1 MVQSFDNL
9 KGFPVALS
17 FWGEEGD
24 VLLACCG
31 AIKLAVLHV
40 PSGRCLKHWPL
51 TGASLTAFALS
62 PFDGGLVA
70 ASGANQV
77 VFEADAHSR
86 LVEALC
92 VCGADEDRADARSHM
107 SVMHNGAPA
116 SSKGLGRAARSG
128 CGQSDGLPLLAPD
141 ADEAHLGS
149 VESSAAEL
157 VRSPRGVFVSV
168 DSDAAGRRGAM
179 LGNGRNATFGP
190 LHPRPMDVQDDLQRV
205 RAARVGELSVH
216 RRLTWAWCSL
226 PQSLLHN
233 LAGFNDA
240 HEDGVKG
247 ER

>member
-1 MVQSFDNL
+1 
-9 KGFPVALS
+9 
-17 FWGEEGD
+17 
-24 VLLACCG
+24 
-31 AIKLAVLHV
+31 
-40 PSGRCLKHWPL
+40 
-51 TGASLTAFALS
+51 
-62 PFDGGLVA
+62 
-70 ASGANQV
+70 
-77 VFEADAHSR
+77 
-86 LVEALC
+86 
-92 VCGADEDRADARSHM
+92 M

-179 LGNGRNATFGP
+179 LGYGGNATFGP

-216 RRLTWAWCSL
+216 R
-226 PQSLLHN
+226 
-233 LAGFNDA
+233 
-240 HEDGVKG
+240 
-247 ER
+247 

>member
-1 MVQSFDNL
+1 MMVQSFDKL

-107 SVMHNGAPA
+107 PMMYNGAPA
-116 SSKGLGRAARSG
+116 LSAGLGRAAPPG
-128 CGQSDGLPLLAPD
+128 CRRSDGLPLLPPD
-141 ADEAHLGS
+141 ADGAYLGTADT
-149 VESSAAEL
+149 SAAEL

-168 DSDAAGRRGAM
+168 DSDAAGRRDAT
-179 LGNGRNATFGP
+179 LGKGRNANFGP

-216 RRLTWAWCSL
+216 R
-226 PQSLLHN
+226 
-233 LAGFNDA
+233 
-240 HEDGVKG
+240 
-247 ER
+247 